1 MARRFPRATQILLSV
16 LRPALDPVPVF
27 SLLPDLTRTPPPV
40 VMARRVAGTAYDPR
54 VGYDQA
60 VVDVQCWHTSD
71 ADADDLADACR
82 TALIT
87 AWRNQTVVPG
97 VGSIAHYAEQAAPAL
112 LPTADDVAGVYRYQA
127 TYVLGIRAA

>member
-1 MARRFPRATQILLSV
+1 MVRRFPRANQLVLAV
-16 LRPALDPVPVF
+16 LRPALAPVDVF
-27 SLLPDLTRTPPPV
+27 SLLPDLTQTPPPV

-60 VVDVQCWHTSD
+60 VVDVQGWHTTD

-97 VGSIAHYAEQAAPAL
+97 VGSIAHYTEQARSEERR
-112 LPTADDVAGVYRYQA
+112 VGKECR
-127 TYVLGIRAA
+127 GRW